1 VTAEPGAAP
10 TLIDAFLPTY
20 DAVERHETTVR
31 APAETVYAAL
41 RTADL
46 AGALPV
52 RVLLALRA
60 LPGALAHGRGGL
72 RRLRERARE
81 PITLAEFERQGFAVL
96 AEDPPVELLIGL
108 VGAFW
113 TLGGGIRAT
122 DADRFRGPQEP
133 GTARAAWNFRIEAR
147 PGGRVVLRT
156 ETRVQPADPDSA
168 RRFRRYW
175 RLVRPFSGLTRGYM
189 LRAIRREAEGAAG
202 YSAPR

>member
-1 VTAEPGAAP
+1 MTVRAGAAP

-41 RTADL
+41 RTADP

-52 RVLLALRA
+52 RLLLALRA
-60 LPGALAHGRGGL
+60 LPGALAQGRDGL
-72 RRLRERARE
+72 RRLGARARE
-81 PITLAEFERQGFAVL
+81 PITLAAFERQGFAVL
-96 AEDPPVELLIGL
+96 AENPPVELLIGL

-113 TLGGGIRAT
+113 TLGGAIRAT

-133 GTARAAWNFRIEAR
+133 GTARAAWNFRIEAC
-147 PGGRVVLRT
+147 PGGRIVLHT

-175 RLVRPFSGLTRGYM
+175 RLVRPWSGLTRRYM
-189 LRAIRREAEGAAG
+189 LRAVRKEAERLA
-202 YSAPR
+202 R

>member
-1 VTAEPGAAP
+1 VNAAAAS
-10 TLIDAFLPTY
+10 TLIDQFLPAY
-20 DAVERHETTVR
+20 AAVERHRTTVR

-60 LPGALAHGRGGL
+60 LPGALAHGRDGL
-72 RRLRERARE
+72 RRLGARARE
-81 PITLAEFERQGFAVL
+81 PVTLAEFERQGFAVL
-96 AEDPPVELLIGL
+96 AENPPVELLIGL

-122 DADRFRGPQEP
+122 DAARFRGPQEP
-133 GTARAAWNFRIEAR
+133 GTARAAWNFRLEER
-147 PGGRVVLRT
+147 PDGGVVLST
-156 ETRVQPADPDSA
+156 ETRVQPADPESA

-175 RLVRPFSGLTRGYM
+175 RLVRPWSGLTRRCM
-189 LRAIRREAEGAAG
+189 LRAIRREAERLA
-202 YSAPR
+202 R

>member
-1 VTAEPGAAP
+1 MSAGAAS

-52 RVLLALRA
+52 RLLLALRA
-60 LPGALAHGRGGL
+60 LPGALAQGREGFRHL
-72 RRLRERARE
+72 AERARD
-81 PITLAEFERQGFAVL
+81 PITLAEFERQGFTVL

-108 VGAFW
+108 EGAFW

-122 DADRFRGPQEP
+122 DASRFRGPQEP
-133 GTARAAWNFRIEAR
+133 GTARAAWSFRLEEH
-147 PGGRVVLRT
+147 PGGRVALST
-156 ETRVQPADPDSA
+156 ETRVHPTEPESA

-175 RLVRPFSGLTRGYM
+175 RLVRPWSGLIRRYM
-189 LRAIRREAEGAAG
+189 LRAIRREAERLA
-202 YSAPR
+202 R